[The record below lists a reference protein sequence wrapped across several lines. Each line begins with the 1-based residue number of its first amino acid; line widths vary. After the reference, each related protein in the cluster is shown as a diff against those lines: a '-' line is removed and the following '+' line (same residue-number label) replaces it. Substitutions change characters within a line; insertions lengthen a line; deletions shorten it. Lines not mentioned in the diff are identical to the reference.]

1 MSLQIPRLMFGALGS
16 DRYKNKSVIE
26 RFQCRFKHKKCPNST
41 SKSLCSRDL
50 AGWTDKP
57 HKCSTASFSMSSYDY
72 YKSIS
77 LLSAMPRVCIN
88 TNLTSGTWKQVC
100 CHNTPNHIL
109 KLMENG
115 MTNLSDENTPY
126 EVCRETNV
134 NWPGRWRIDPRYAG
148 VDEVGTKLVINQY
161 MTKSRQEFYE
171 QICASQFKDKYF
183 NCPNCMLE
191 SFFDYSE
198 SYSNSHGDD
207 RMQDFAQLLKKHLE
221 ESHTALHCDMEPN
234 HHLWENYQQCWQKYI
249 DKHINK

>member
-1 MSLQIPRLMFGALGS
+1 
-16 DRYKNKSVIE
+16 
-26 RFQCRFKHKKCPNST
+26 
-41 SKSLCSRDL
+41 
-50 AGWTDKP
+50 
-57 HKCSTASFSMSSYDY
+57 
-72 YKSIS
+72 
-77 LLSAMPRVCIN
+77 MPRVCIN
-88 TNLTSGTWKQVC
+88 TNLTSGTWKQVH
-100 CHNTPNHIL
+100 CHNTHNHIS

-134 NWPGRWRIDPRYAG
+134 NWPGHWRIDPRYAG

-183 NCPNCMLE
+183 NCPNCTLE

-207 RMQDFAQLLKKHLE
+207 RMQDFAQLLKKRLE
-221 ESHTALHCDMEPN
+221 ESPTALHCDMEPN
-234 HHLWENYQQCWQKYI
+234 HHLWEYYQQCWQKYI